1 MFKRKN
7 EMGICMKKETN
18 VKVVT
23 IAVFVATF
31 MTAIEG
37 TIVTTAMPTIV
48 GSLHGIE
55 IMNWVFSIYLL
66 TNAMF
71 TPIFGKLSDKI
82 GRRPIFILGTAIF
95 IIGSA
100 LCGLSNT
107 MLTLIIARAIQGI
120 GAGAMMPVAL
130 TILADMYSAEK
141 RAKMLGLNSTAWG
154 IASVVGP
161 LTGGVIVDT
170 IGWHWIF
177 FINVPIGLV
186 LIGLVSYY
194 LVEGKRTVAS
204 KKTDILGS
212 MLLMTMLLTLLLA
225 FQFLSETGFD
235 WKVIVMFL
243 LTVIATF
250 LFIRVEKQ
258 AEDPVISLDL
268 FQSRVFVVVNLVAA
282 FISGFLMAVEVYIPM
297 WMQGVL
303 GYKAGI
309 GGLVLAPL
317 SILWVYGSSLASRW
331 MVQHSIKR
339 TLFYTLIISLVGGVS
354 LLLLP
359 LHTPFFVFLMI
370 SGVTGIGVGA
380 TIVATTVSAQ
390 NSVSFDQLGVA
401 TSFNTLSKTIG
412 QTIMISVFGL
422 ILNQVTRQQLAQSN
436 LTSDP
441 DIMNKLVNPQT
452 AKNLPTDL
460 LQPLREILHQGLW
473 GIYLAGALLVVAAL
487 LLNQLLKADEK

>member
-1 MFKRKN
+1 MEKKR
-7 EMGICMKKETN
+7 ETN
-18 VKVVT
+18 VLIVT

-71 TPIFGKLSDKI
+71 TPICGKLADKI
-82 GRRPIFILGTAIF
+82 GRRSIFIFGTLVF

-100 LCGLSNT
+100 MCGFSNT
-107 MLTLIIARAIQGI
+107 MLTLIISRAIQGI

-194 LVEGKRTVAS
+194 LVEEKQEKDN
-204 KKTDILGS
+204 KKMDIQGS
-212 MLLMTMLLTLLLA
+212 LFLMTMLLTLLLA
-225 FQFLSETGFD
+225 FQFLSESGFD
-235 WKVIVMFL
+235 LKVIGML
-243 LTVIATF
+243 GATILSIF
-250 LFIRVEKQ
+250 LFIRAEKN
-258 AEDPVISLDL
+258 AEDPVISLEL
-268 FQSRVFVVVNLVAA
+268 FSSRIFIVVNLVAA
-282 FISGFLMAVEVYIPM
+282 LISGFLMAVEVYIPM

-303 GYKAGI
+303 GYKAGP

-317 SILWVYGSSLASRW
+317 SILWVYGSSLVGRW
-331 MVQHSIKR
+331 MVLHSMKTVLLR
-339 TLFYTLIISLVGGVS
+339 TLGIALIGGVS
-354 LLLLP
+354 LLVIP
-359 LHTPFFVFLMI
+359 MKMPFIVFLVI
-370 SGVTGIGVGA
+370 SGITGIGVGG
-380 TIVATTVSAQ
+380 TIVATTVQAQ
-390 NSVSFDQLGVA
+390 NSGGMDQVGVA

-412 QTIMISVFGL
+412 QTVMVSVFGL
-422 ILNQVTRQQLAQSN
+422 ILNTITRSELAEAA
-436 LTSDP
+436 LTDDP

-452 AKNLPTDL
+452 AKLLPENLL
-460 LQPLREILHQGLW
+460 LPLREILHQGLW
-473 GIYLAGALLVVAAL
+473 GIYVAGVALVLLAIGSVL
-487 LLNQLLKADEK
+487 LLKKETI

>member
-1 MFKRKN
+1 MEKKR
-7 EMGICMKKETN
+7 ETN
-18 VKVVT
+18 VLIVT

-71 TPIFGKLSDKI
+71 TPICGKLADKI
-82 GRRPIFILGTAIF
+82 GRRSIFIFGTLVF

-100 LCGLSNT
+100 MCGFSNT
-107 MLTLIIARAIQGI
+107 MLTLIISRAIQGI

-194 LVEGKRTVAS
+194 LVEEKQEKDN
-204 KKTDILGS
+204 KKMDIQGS
-212 MLLMTMLLTLLLA
+212 LFLMTMLLTLLLA
-225 FQFLSETGFD
+225 FQFLSESGFD
-235 WKVIVMFL
+235 LKVIGML
-243 LTVIATF
+243 GATILSIF
-250 LFIRVEKQ
+250 LFIRAEKN
-258 AEDPVISLDL
+258 AEDPVISLEL
-268 FQSRVFVVVNLVAA
+268 FSSRIFIVVNLVAA
-282 FISGFLMAVEVYIPM
+282 LISGFLMAVEVYIPM

-303 GYKAGI
+303 GYKAGL

-317 SILWVYGSSLASRW
+317 SILWVYGSSLVGRW
-331 MVQHSIKR
+331 MVQHSMKTVLLR
-339 TLFYTLIISLVGGVS
+339 TLGVALIGGVS
-354 LLLLP
+354 LLVIP
-359 LHTPFFVFLMI
+359 MKMPFIVFLVI
-370 SGVTGIGVGA
+370 SGITGIGVGG
-380 TIVATTVSAQ
+380 TIVATTVQAQ
-390 NSVSFDQLGVA
+390 NSVGMDQLGVA

-412 QTIMISVFGL
+412 QTVMVSVFGL
-422 ILNQVTRQQLAQSN
+422 ILNTITRTELAKAA
-436 LTSDP
+436 LTDDP

-452 AKNLPTDL
+452 AKLLPENLL
-460 LQPLREILHQGLW
+460 LPLREILHQGLW
-473 GIYLAGALLVVAAL
+473 GIYVAGVALVLLAIGSVL
-487 LLNQLLKADEK
+487 LLKKETI

>member
-1 MFKRKN
+1 MEKKR
-7 EMGICMKKETN
+7 ETN
-18 VKVVT
+18 VLIVT

-71 TPIFGKLSDKI
+71 TPICGKLADKI
-82 GRRPIFILGTAIF
+82 GRRSIFIFGTLVF

-100 LCGLSNT
+100 MCGFSNT
-107 MLTLIIARAIQGI
+107 MLTLIISRAIQGI

-194 LVEGKRTVAS
+194 LVEEKQEKDN
-204 KKTDILGS
+204 KKMDIQGS
-212 MLLMTMLLTLLLA
+212 LFLMTMLLTLLLA
-225 FQFLSETGFD
+225 FQFLSESGFD
-235 WKVIVMFL
+235 LKVIGML
-243 LTVIATF
+243 GATILSIF
-250 LFIRVEKQ
+250 LFIRAEKN
-258 AEDPVISLDL
+258 AEDPVISLEL
-268 FQSRVFVVVNLVAA
+268 FSSRIFIVVNLVAA
-282 FISGFLMAVEVYIPM
+282 LISGFLMAVEVYIPM

-303 GYKAGI
+303 GYKAGL

-317 SILWVYGSSLASRW
+317 SILWVYGSSLVGRW
-331 MVQHSIKR
+331 MVQHSMKTVLLR
-339 TLFYTLIISLVGGVS
+339 TLGIALIGGVS
-354 LLLLP
+354 LLVIP
-359 LHTPFFVFLMI
+359 MKMPFIVFLVI
-370 SGVTGIGVGA
+370 SGITGIGVGG
-380 TIVATTVSAQ
+380 TIVATTVQAQ
-390 NSVSFDQLGVA
+390 NSIEMDQLGVA

-412 QTIMISVFGL
+412 QTVMVSVFGL
-422 ILNQVTRQQLAQSN
+422 ILNTITRTELAKAA
-436 LTSDP
+436 LTDDP

-452 AKNLPTDL
+452 AKLLPENLL
-460 LQPLREILHQGLW
+460 LPLREILHQGLW
-473 GIYLAGALLVVAAL
+473 GIYVAGVALVLLAIGSVL
-487 LLNQLLKADEK
+487 LLKKETI

>member
-1 MFKRKN
+1 MEKKR
-7 EMGICMKKETN
+7 ETN
-18 VKVVT
+18 VLIVT
-23 IAVFVATF
+23 ISVFVATF

-71 TPIFGKLSDKI
+71 TPIYGKLADKI
-82 GRRPIFILGTAIF
+82 GRRSIFIFGTLVF

-100 LCGLSNT
+100 MCGFSNT
-107 MLTLIIARAIQGI
+107 MLTLIISRAIQGI

-194 LVEGKRTVAS
+194 LVEEKQEKDN
-204 KKTDILGS
+204 KKMDIQGS
-212 MLLMTMLLTLLLA
+212 LFLMTMLLTLLLA
-225 FQFLSETGFD
+225 FQFLSESGFD
-235 WKVIVMFL
+235 LKVIGML
-243 LTVIATF
+243 GATILSIF
-250 LFIRVEKQ
+250 LFIRAEKN
-258 AEDPVISLDL
+258 AEDPVISLEL
-268 FQSRVFVVVNLVAA
+268 FSSRIFIVVNLVAA
-282 FISGFLMAVEVYIPM
+282 LISGFLMAVEVYIPM

-303 GYKAGI
+303 GYKAGL

-317 SILWVYGSSLASRW
+317 SILWVYGSSLVGRW
-331 MVQHSIKR
+331 MVQHSMKTVLLR
-339 TLFYTLIISLVGGVS
+339 TLGIALIGGVS
-354 LLLLP
+354 LLVIP
-359 LHTPFFVFLMI
+359 MKMPFIVFLVI
-370 SGVTGIGVGA
+370 SGITGIGVGG
-380 TIVATTVSAQ
+380 TIVATTVQAQ
-390 NSVSFDQLGVA
+390 NSVGMDQLGVA

-412 QTIMISVFGL
+412 QTVMVSVFGL
-422 ILNQVTRQQLAQSN
+422 ILNTITRTELAKAA
-436 LTSDP
+436 LTDDP

-452 AKNLPTDL
+452 AKLLPENLL
-460 LQPLREILHQGLW
+460 LPLREILHQGLW
-473 GIYLAGALLVVAAL
+473 GIYVAGVALVLLAIGSVL
-487 LLNQLLKADEK
+487 LLKKETI

>member
-1 MFKRKN
+1 MEKKR
-7 EMGICMKKETN
+7 ETN
-18 VKVVT
+18 VLIVT

-71 TPIFGKLSDKI
+71 TPIYGKLADKI
-82 GRRPIFILGTAIF
+82 GRRSIFIFGTLVF

-100 LCGLSNT
+100 MCGFSNT
-107 MLTLIIARAIQGI
+107 MLTLIISRAIQGI

-194 LVEGKRTVAS
+194 LVEEKQEKDN
-204 KKTDILGS
+204 KKMDIQGS
-212 MLLMTMLLTLLLA
+212 LFLMTMLLTLLLA
-225 FQFLSETGFD
+225 FQFLSESGFD
-235 WKVIVMFL
+235 LKVIGML
-243 LTVIATF
+243 GATILSIF
-250 LFIRVEKQ
+250 LFIRAEKN
-258 AEDPVISLDL
+258 AEDPVISLEL
-268 FQSRVFVVVNLVAA
+268 FSSRIFIVVNLVAA
-282 FISGFLMAVEVYIPM
+282 LISGFLMAVEVYIPM

-303 GYKAGI
+303 GYKAGL

-317 SILWVYGSSLASRW
+317 SILWVYGSSLVGRW
-331 MVQHSIKR
+331 MVLHSMKTVLLR
-339 TLFYTLIISLVGGVS
+339 TLGIALIGGVS
-354 LLLLP
+354 LLVIP
-359 LHTPFFVFLMI
+359 MKMPFIVFLVI
-370 SGVTGIGVGA
+370 SGITGIGVGG
-380 TIVATTVSAQ
+380 TIVATTVQAQ
-390 NSVSFDQLGVA
+390 NSVEMDQLGVA

-412 QTIMISVFGL
+412 QTVMVSVFGL
-422 ILNQVTRQQLAQSN
+422 ILNTITRSELAKAA
-436 LTSDP
+436 LTDDP

-452 AKNLPTDL
+452 AKLLPENLL
-460 LQPLREILHQGLW
+460 LPLREILHQGLW
-473 GIYLAGALLVVAAL
+473 GIYVAGVALVLLAIGSVL
-487 LLNQLLKADEK
+487 LLKKETI

>member
-1 MFKRKN
+1 MEKKR
-7 EMGICMKKETN
+7 ETN
-18 VKVVT
+18 VLIVT

-71 TPIFGKLSDKI
+71 TPIYGKLADKI
-82 GRRPIFILGTAIF
+82 GRRSIFIFGTLVF

-100 LCGLSNT
+100 MCGFSNT
-107 MLTLIIARAIQGI
+107 MLTLIISRAIQGI

-194 LVEGKRTVAS
+194 LVEEKQEKDN
-204 KKTDILGS
+204 KKMDIQGS
-212 MLLMTMLLTLLLA
+212 LFLMTMLLTLLLA
-225 FQFLSETGFD
+225 FQFLSESGFD
-235 WKVIVMFL
+235 LKVIGML
-243 LTVIATF
+243 GAMILSIF
-250 LFIRVEKQ
+250 LFIRAEKN
-258 AEDPVISLDL
+258 AEDPVISLEL
-268 FQSRVFVVVNLVAA
+268 FSSRIFIVVNLVAA
-282 FISGFLMAVEVYIPM
+282 LISGFLMAVEVYIPM

-303 GYKAGI
+303 GYKAGL

-317 SILWVYGSSLASRW
+317 SILWVYGSSLVGRW
-331 MVQHSIKR
+331 MVQHSMKTVLLR
-339 TLFYTLIISLVGGVS
+339 TLGIALIGGVS
-354 LLLLP
+354 LLVIP
-359 LHTPFFVFLMI
+359 MKMPFIVFLVI
-370 SGVTGIGVGA
+370 SGITGIGVGG
-380 TIVATTVSAQ
+380 TIVATTVQAQ
-390 NSVSFDQLGVA
+390 NSVGMDQLGVA

-412 QTIMISVFGL
+412 QTVMVSVFGL
-422 ILNQVTRQQLAQSN
+422 ILNTITRTELAKAA
-436 LTSDP
+436 LTDDP

-452 AKNLPTDL
+452 AKLLPENLL
-460 LQPLREILHQGLW
+460 LPLREILHQGLW
-473 GIYLAGALLVVAAL
+473 GIYVAGVALVLLAIGSVL
-487 LLNQLLKADEK
+487 LLKKETI

>member
-1 MFKRKN
+1 MEKKR
-7 EMGICMKKETN
+7 ETN
-18 VKVVT
+18 VLIVT

-71 TPIFGKLSDKI
+71 TPIYGKLADKI
-82 GRRPIFILGTAIF
+82 GRRSIFIFGTLVF

-100 LCGLSNT
+100 MCGFSNT
-107 MLTLIIARAIQGI
+107 MLTLIISRAIQGI

-161 LTGGVIVDT
+161 LMGGVIVDT

-186 LIGLVSYY
+186 LIGLASYY
-194 LVEGKRTVAS
+194 LVEEKQEKDN
-204 KKTDILGS
+204 KKMDIQGS
-212 MLLMTMLLTLLLA
+212 LFLMTMLLTLLLA
-225 FQFLSETGFD
+225 FQFLSESGFD
-235 WKVIVMFL
+235 LKVIGML
-243 LTVIATF
+243 GATILSIF
-250 LFIRVEKQ
+250 LFIRAEKN
-258 AEDPVISLDL
+258 AEDPVISLEL
-268 FQSRVFVVVNLVAA
+268 FSSRIFIVVNLVAA
-282 FISGFLMAVEVYIPM
+282 LISGFLMAVEVYIPM

-303 GYKAGI
+303 GYKAGL

-317 SILWVYGSSLASRW
+317 SILWVYGSSLVGRW
-331 MVQHSIKR
+331 MVQHSMKTVLLR
-339 TLFYTLIISLVGGVS
+339 TLGIALIGGVS
-354 LLLLP
+354 LLVIP
-359 LHTPFFVFLMI
+359 MKMPFIVFLVI
-370 SGVTGIGVGA
+370 SGITGIGVGG
-380 TIVATTVSAQ
+380 TIVATTVQAQ
-390 NSVSFDQLGVA
+390 NSVEMDQLGVA

-412 QTIMISVFGL
+412 QTVMVSVFGL
-422 ILNQVTRQQLAQSN
+422 ILNTITRSELAEAA
-436 LTSDP
+436 LTDDP

-452 AKNLPTDL
+452 AKLLPENLL
-460 LQPLREILHQGLW
+460 LPLREILHQGLW
-473 GIYLAGALLVVAAL
+473 GIYVAGVALVLLAIGSVL
-487 LLNQLLKADEK
+487 LLKKETI

>member
-1 MFKRKN
+1 MEKKR
-7 EMGICMKKETN
+7 ETN
-18 VKVVT
+18 VLIVT

-71 TPIFGKLSDKI
+71 TPIYGKLADKI
-82 GRRPIFILGTAIF
+82 GRRSIFIFGTLVF

-100 LCGLSNT
+100 MCGFSNT
-107 MLTLIIARAIQGI
+107 MLTLIISRAIQGI

-194 LVEGKRTVAS
+194 LVEEKQEKNN
-204 KKTDILGS
+204 KKMDIQGS
-212 MLLMTMLLTLLLA
+212 LFLMTMLLTLLLA
-225 FQFLSETGFD
+225 FQFLSESGFD
-235 WKVIVMFL
+235 LKVIGML
-243 LTVIATF
+243 GATILSIF
-250 LFIRVEKQ
+250 LFIRAEKN
-258 AEDPVISLDL
+258 AEDPVISLEL
-268 FQSRVFVVVNLVAA
+268 FSSRIFIVVNLVAA
-282 FISGFLMAVEVYIPM
+282 LISGFLMAVEVYIPM

-303 GYKAGI
+303 GYKAGL

-317 SILWVYGSSLASRW
+317 SILWVYGSSLVGRW
-331 MVQHSIKR
+331 MVQHSMKTVLLR
-339 TLFYTLIISLVGGVS
+339 TLGVALIGGVS
-354 LLLLP
+354 LLVIP
-359 LHTPFFVFLMI
+359 MKMPFIVFLVI
-370 SGVTGIGVGA
+370 SGITGIGVGG
-380 TIVATTVSAQ
+380 TIVATTVQAQ
-390 NSVSFDQLGVA
+390 NSVGMDQLGVA

-412 QTIMISVFGL
+412 QTVMVSVFGL
-422 ILNQVTRQQLAQSN
+422 ILNTITRTELAKAA
-436 LTSDP
+436 LTDDP

-452 AKNLPTDL
+452 AKLLPENLL
-460 LQPLREILHQGLW
+460 LPLREILHQGLW
-473 GIYLAGALLVVAAL
+473 GIYVAGVALVLLAIGSVL
-487 LLNQLLKADEK
+487 LLKKETI

>member
-1 MFKRKN
+1 MEKKR
-7 EMGICMKKETN
+7 ETN
-18 VKVVT
+18 VLIVT

-71 TPIFGKLSDKI
+71 TPIYGKLADKV
-82 GRRPIFILGTAIF
+82 GRRPIFIFGTFIF
-95 IIGSA
+95 IVGSA
-100 LCGLSNT
+100 LCGFSNT
-107 MLTLIIARAIQGI
+107 MMTLIVARAIQGI

-130 TILADMYSAEK
+130 TILADMYTAEK

-177 FINVPIGLV
+177 FINVPIGIV
-186 LIGLVSYY
+186 LIALVAYY
-194 LVEGKRTVAS
+194 LVEEKREKDN
-204 KKTDILGS
+204 KKMDIRGS
-212 MLLMTMLLTLLLA
+212 LLLMSMLLTLLLA
-225 FQFLSETGFD
+225 FQFLGETGFD
-235 WKVIVMFL
+235 FKVIAL
-243 LTVIATF
+243 LLAMVLSVIF
-250 LFIRVEKQ
+250 FIHAEKR
-258 AEDPVISLDL
+258 AEDPVISLEL
-268 FQSRVFVVVNLVAA
+268 FKSPIFVVVNIVAA
-282 FISGFLMAVEVYIPM
+282 LVSGFLMGVEVYIPM

-317 SILWVYGSSLASRW
+317 SILWVYGSTLAGRW
-331 MVQHSIKR
+331 MAQTSMKTTLLR
-339 TLFYTLIISLVGGVS
+339 TLGITLVGGVS
-354 LLLLP
+354 LLIIPMRVPFYLFLL
-359 LHTPFFVFLMI
+359 I
-370 SGVTGIGVGA
+370 SAVIGIGMGG
-380 TIVATTVSAQ
+380 TIVATTVQAQ
-390 NSVSFDQLGVA
+390 NSVSINQLGVA

-412 QTIMISVFGL
+412 QTVMVSVFGL
-422 ILNQVTRQQLAQSN
+422 VLNTITRSELAKAA
-436 LTSDP
+436 LTDDP

-452 AKNLPTDL
+452 AKLLPDQL
-460 LQPLREILHQGLW
+460 LQPLRAILHQGIW
-473 GIYLAGALLVVAAL
+473 GIYAFGAGLIILAIGCVW
-487 LLNQLLKADEK
+487 LLKKEPVKA

>member
-1 MFKRKN
+1 MEKKR
-7 EMGICMKKETN
+7 ETN
-18 VKVVT
+18 VLIVT

-71 TPIFGKLSDKI
+71 TPICGKLADKI
-82 GRRPIFILGTAIF
+82 GRRSIFIFGTLVF

-100 LCGLSNT
+100 MCGFSNT
-107 MLTLIIARAIQGI
+107 MLTLIISRAIQGI

-194 LVEGKRTVAS
+194 LVEEKQEKDN
-204 KKTDILGS
+204 KKMDIQGS
-212 MLLMTMLLTLLLA
+212 LFLMTMLLTLLLA
-225 FQFLSETGFD
+225 FQFLSESGFD
-235 WKVIVMFL
+235 LKVIGML
-243 LTVIATF
+243 GATILSIF
-250 LFIRVEKQ
+250 LFIRAEKN
-258 AEDPVISLDL
+258 AEDPVISLEL
-268 FQSRVFVVVNLVAA
+268 FSSRIFIVVNLVAA
-282 FISGFLMAVEVYIPM
+282 LISGFLMAVEVYIPM

-303 GYKAGI
+303 GYKAGL

-317 SILWVYGSSLASRW
+317 SILWVYGSSLVGRW
-331 MVQHSIKR
+331 MVQHSMKNVLLR
-339 TLFYTLIISLVGGVS
+339 TLGIALIGGVS
-354 LLLLP
+354 LLVIP
-359 LHTPFFVFLMI
+359 MKMPFIVFLVI
-370 SGVTGIGVGA
+370 SGITGIGVGG
-380 TIVATTVSAQ
+380 TIVATTVQAQ
-390 NSVSFDQLGVA
+390 NSVGMDQLGVA

-412 QTIMISVFGL
+412 QTVMVSVFGL
-422 ILNQVTRQQLAQSN
+422 ILNTITRTELAKAA
-436 LTSDP
+436 LTDDP

-452 AKNLPTDL
+452 AKLLPENLL
-460 LQPLREILHQGLW
+460 LPLREILHQGLW
-473 GIYLAGALLVVAAL
+473 GIYVAGVALVLLAIGSVL
-487 LLNQLLKADEK
+487 LLKKETI

>member
-1 MFKRKN
+1 MEKKR
-7 EMGICMKKETN
+7 ETN
-18 VKVVT
+18 VLIVT

-71 TPIFGKLSDKI
+71 TPIYGKLADKI
-82 GRRPIFILGTAIF
+82 GRRSIFIFGTLVF

-100 LCGLSNT
+100 MCGFSNT
-107 MLTLIIARAIQGI
+107 MLTLIISRAIQGI

-194 LVEGKRTVAS
+194 LVEEKQEKDN
-204 KKTDILGS
+204 KKMDIQGS
-212 MLLMTMLLTLLLA
+212 LFLMTMLLTLLLA
-225 FQFLSETGFD
+225 FQFLSESGFD
-235 WKVIVMFL
+235 LKVIGML
-243 LTVIATF
+243 GATILSIF
-250 LFIRVEKQ
+250 LFIRAEKN
-258 AEDPVISLDL
+258 AEDPVISLEL
-268 FQSRVFVVVNLVAA
+268 FSSRIFIVVNLVAA
-282 FISGFLMAVEVYIPM
+282 LISGFLMAVEVYIPM

-303 GYKAGI
+303 GYKAGL

-317 SILWVYGSSLASRW
+317 SILWVYGSSLVGRW
-331 MVQHSIKR
+331 MVQHSMKTVLLR
-339 TLFYTLIISLVGGVS
+339 TLGIALIGGVS
-354 LLLLP
+354 LLVIP
-359 LHTPFFVFLMI
+359 MKMPFIVFLVI
-370 SGVTGIGVGA
+370 SGITGIGVGG
-380 TIVATTVSAQ
+380 TIVATTVQAQ
-390 NSVSFDQLGVA
+390 NSVGMDQLGVA

-412 QTIMISVFGL
+412 QTVMVSVFGL
-422 ILNQVTRQQLAQSN
+422 ILNTITRTELAKAA
-436 LTSDP
+436 LTDDP

-452 AKNLPTDL
+452 AKLLPENLL
-460 LQPLREILHQGLW
+460 LPLREILHQGLW
-473 GIYLAGALLVVAAL
+473 GIYVAGVALVLLAIGSVL
-487 LLNQLLKADEK
+487 LLKKETI

>member
-1 MFKRKN
+1 MEKKR
-7 EMGICMKKETN
+7 ETN
-18 VKVVT
+18 VLIVT

-71 TPIFGKLSDKI
+71 TPIYGKLADKI
-82 GRRPIFILGTAIF
+82 GRRSIFIFGTLVF

-100 LCGLSNT
+100 MCGFSNT
-107 MLTLIIARAIQGI
+107 MLTLIISRAIQGI

-194 LVEGKRTVAS
+194 LVEEKQEKDN
-204 KKTDILGS
+204 KKMDIQGS
-212 MLLMTMLLTLLLA
+212 LFLMTMLLTLLLA
-225 FQFLSETGFD
+225 FQFLSESGFD
-235 WKVIVMFL
+235 LKAVGMFG
-243 LTVIATF
+243 ATILSIF
-250 LFIRVEKQ
+250 LFIRAEKR
-258 AEDPVISLDL
+258 AEDPVISLEL
-268 FQSRVFVVVNLVAA
+268 FSSRIFIVVNLVAA
-282 FISGFLMAVEVYIPM
+282 LISGFLMAVEVYIPM

-303 GYKAGI
+303 GYKAGL

-317 SILWVYGSSLASRW
+317 SILWVYGSSLVGRW
-331 MVQHSIKR
+331 MVLHSMKTVLLR
-339 TLFYTLIISLVGGVS
+339 TLGIALIGGVS
-354 LLLLP
+354 LLVIP
-359 LHTPFFVFLMI
+359 MKMPFIVFLVI
-370 SGVTGIGVGA
+370 SGITGIGVGG
-380 TIVATTVSAQ
+380 TIVATTVQAQ
-390 NSVSFDQLGVA
+390 NSVGMDQLGVA

-412 QTIMISVFGL
+412 QTVMVSVFGL
-422 ILNQVTRQQLAQSN
+422 ILNTITRTELAKAA
-436 LTSDP
+436 LTDDP

-452 AKNLPTDL
+452 AKLLPENLL
-460 LQPLREILHQGLW
+460 LPLREILHQGLW
-473 GIYLAGALLVVAAL
+473 GIYVAGVALVLLAIGSVL
-487 LLNQLLKADEK
+487 LLKKETI

>member
-1 MFKRKN
+1 MEKKR
-7 EMGICMKKETN
+7 ETN
-18 VKVVT
+18 VLIVT

-71 TPIFGKLSDKI
+71 TPICGKLADKI
-82 GRRPIFILGTAIF
+82 GRRSIFIFGTLVF

-100 LCGLSNT
+100 MCGFSNT
-107 MLTLIIARAIQGI
+107 MLTLIISRAIQGI

-194 LVEGKRTVAS
+194 LVEEKQEKDN
-204 KKTDILGS
+204 KKMDIQGS
-212 MLLMTMLLTLLLA
+212 LFLMTMLLTLLLA
-225 FQFLSETGFD
+225 FQFLSESGFD
-235 WKVIVMFL
+235 LKVIGML
-243 LTVIATF
+243 GATILSIF
-250 LFIRVEKQ
+250 LFIRAEKR
-258 AEDPVISLDL
+258 AEDPVISLEL
-268 FQSRVFVVVNLVAA
+268 FSSRIFIVVNLVAA
-282 FISGFLMAVEVYIPM
+282 LISGFLMAVEVYIPM

-303 GYKAGI
+303 GYKAGL

-317 SILWVYGSSLASRW
+317 SILWVYGSSLVGRW
-331 MVQHSIKR
+331 MVQHSMKTVLLR
-339 TLFYTLIISLVGGVS
+339 TLGIALIGGVS
-354 LLLLP
+354 LLVIP
-359 LHTPFFVFLMI
+359 MKMPFIVFLVI
-370 SGVTGIGVGA
+370 SGITGIGVGG
-380 TIVATTVSAQ
+380 TIVATTVQAQ
-390 NSVSFDQLGVA
+390 NSVGMDQLGVA

-412 QTIMISVFGL
+412 QTVMVSVFGL
-422 ILNQVTRQQLAQSN
+422 ILNTITRTELAKAA
-436 LTSDP
+436 LTDDP

-452 AKNLPTDL
+452 AKLLPENLL
-460 LQPLREILHQGLW
+460 LPLREILHQGLW
-473 GIYLAGALLVVAAL
+473 GIYVAGVALVLLAIGSVL
-487 LLNQLLKADEK
+487 LLKKETI

>member
-1 MFKRKN
+1 MEKKR
-7 EMGICMKKETN
+7 ETN
-18 VKVVT
+18 VLIVT

-71 TPIFGKLSDKI
+71 TPIYGKLADKI
-82 GRRPIFILGTAIF
+82 GRRSIFIFGTLVF

-100 LCGLSNT
+100 MCGFSNT
-107 MLTLIIARAIQGI
+107 MLTLIISRAIQGI

-194 LVEGKRTVAS
+194 LVEEKQEKDN
-204 KKTDILGS
+204 KKMDIQGS
-212 MLLMTMLLTLLLA
+212 LFLMTMLLTLLLA
-225 FQFLSETGFD
+225 FQFLSESGFD
-235 WKVIVMFL
+235 LKVIGML
-243 LTVIATF
+243 GATILSIF
-250 LFIRVEKQ
+250 LFIRAEKN
-258 AEDPVISLDL
+258 AEDPVISLEL
-268 FQSRVFVVVNLVAA
+268 FSSRIFIVVNLVAA
-282 FISGFLMAVEVYIPM
+282 LISGFLMAVEVYIPM

-303 GYKAGI
+303 GYKAGL

-317 SILWVYGSSLASRW
+317 SILWVYGSSLVGRW
-331 MVQHSIKR
+331 MVQHSMKTVLLR
-339 TLFYTLIISLVGGVS
+339 TLGIALIGGVS
-354 LLLLP
+354 LLVIP
-359 LHTPFFVFLMI
+359 MKMPFIVFLVI
-370 SGVTGIGVGA
+370 SGITGIGVGG
-380 TIVATTVSAQ
+380 TIVATTVQAQ
-390 NSVSFDQLGVA
+390 NSVGMDQLGVA

-412 QTIMISVFGL
+412 QTVMVSVFGL
-422 ILNQVTRQQLAQSN
+422 ILNTITRTELAKAA
-436 LTSDP
+436 LTDDP

-452 AKNLPTDL
+452 AKLLPENLL
-460 LQPLREILHQGLW
+460 LPLREILHQGLW
-473 GIYLAGALLVVAAL
+473 GIYIAGVALVLLAIGSVL
-487 LLNQLLKADEK
+487 LLKKETI

>member
-1 MFKRKN
+1 MEKKR
-7 EMGICMKKETN
+7 ETN
-18 VKVVT
+18 VLIVT

-71 TPIFGKLSDKI
+71 TPIYGKLADKI
-82 GRRPIFILGTAIF
+82 GRRSIFIFGTLVF

-100 LCGLSNT
+100 MCGFSNT
-107 MLTLIIARAIQGI
+107 MLTLIISRAIQGI

-186 LIGLVSYY
+186 LIGLASYY
-194 LVEGKRTVAS
+194 LVEEKQEKDN
-204 KKTDILGS
+204 KKMDIQGS
-212 MLLMTMLLTLLLA
+212 LFLMTMLLTLLLA
-225 FQFLSETGFD
+225 FQFLSESGFD
-235 WKVIVMFL
+235 LKVIGML
-243 LTVIATF
+243 GATILSIF
-250 LFIRVEKQ
+250 LFIRAEKN
-258 AEDPVISLDL
+258 AEDPVISLEL
-268 FQSRVFVVVNLVAA
+268 FSSRIFIVVNLVAA
-282 FISGFLMAVEVYIPM
+282 LISGFLMAVEVYIPM

-303 GYKAGI
+303 GYKAGL

-317 SILWVYGSSLASRW
+317 SILWVYGSSLVGRW
-331 MVQHSIKR
+331 MVQHSMKTVLLR
-339 TLFYTLIISLVGGVS
+339 TLGIALIGGVS
-354 LLLLP
+354 LLVIP
-359 LHTPFFVFLMI
+359 MKMPFIVFLVI
-370 SGVTGIGVGA
+370 SGITGIGVGG
-380 TIVATTVSAQ
+380 TIVATTVQAQ
-390 NSVSFDQLGVA
+390 NSVEMDQLGVA

-412 QTIMISVFGL
+412 QTVMVSVFGL
-422 ILNQVTRQQLAQSN
+422 ILNTITRTELAKAA
-436 LTSDP
+436 LTDDP

-452 AKNLPTDL
+452 AKLLPENLL
-460 LQPLREILHQGLW
+460 LPLREILHQGLW
-473 GIYLAGALLVVAAL
+473 GIYVAGVALVLLAIGSVL
-487 LLNQLLKADEK
+487 LLKKETI

>member
-1 MFKRKN
+1 MEKKR
-7 EMGICMKKETN
+7 ETN
-18 VKVVT
+18 VLIVT

-71 TPIFGKLSDKI
+71 TPIYGKLADKI
-82 GRRPIFILGTAIF
+82 GRRSIFIFGTLVF

-100 LCGLSNT
+100 MCGLSNT
-107 MLTLIIARAIQGI
+107 MLTLIISRAIQGI

-194 LVEGKRTVAS
+194 LVEEKQEKDN
-204 KKTDILGS
+204 KKMDIQGS
-212 MLLMTMLLTLLLA
+212 LFLMTMLLTLLLA
-225 FQFLSETGFD
+225 FQFLSESGFD
-235 WKVIVMFL
+235 LKVIGML
-243 LTVIATF
+243 GATILSIF
-250 LFIRVEKQ
+250 LFIRAEKN
-258 AEDPVISLDL
+258 AEDPVISLEL
-268 FQSRVFVVVNLVAA
+268 FSSRIFIVVNLVAA
-282 FISGFLMAVEVYIPM
+282 LISGFLMAVEVYIPM

-303 GYKAGI
+303 GYKAGL

-317 SILWVYGSSLASRW
+317 SILWVYGSSLVGRW
-331 MVQHSIKR
+331 MVQHSMKTVLLR
-339 TLFYTLIISLVGGVS
+339 TLGIALIGGVS
-354 LLLLP
+354 LLVIP
-359 LHTPFFVFLMI
+359 MKMPFIVFLVI
-370 SGVTGIGVGA
+370 SGITGIGVGG
-380 TIVATTVSAQ
+380 TIVATTVQAQ
-390 NSVSFDQLGVA
+390 NSVEMDQLGVA

-412 QTIMISVFGL
+412 QTVMVSVFGL
-422 ILNQVTRQQLAQSN
+422 ILNTITRTELAKAA
-436 LTSDP
+436 LTDDP

-452 AKNLPTDL
+452 AKLLPENLL
-460 LQPLREILHQGLW
+460 LPLREILHQGLW
-473 GIYLAGALLVVAAL
+473 GIYVAGVALVLLAIGSVL
-487 LLNQLLKADEK
+487 LLKKETI

>member
-1 MFKRKN
+1 MEKKR
-7 EMGICMKKETN
+7 ETN
-18 VKVVT
+18 VLIVT

-71 TPIFGKLSDKI
+71 TPIYGKLADKI
-82 GRRPIFILGTAIF
+82 GRRSIFIFGTLVF

-100 LCGLSNT
+100 MCGFSNT
-107 MLTLIIARAIQGI
+107 MLTLIISRAIQGI

-194 LVEGKRTVAS
+194 LVEEKQEKNN
-204 KKTDILGS
+204 KKMDIQGS
-212 MLLMTMLLTLLLA
+212 LFLMTMLLTLLLA
-225 FQFLSETGFD
+225 FQFLSESGFD
-235 WKVIVMFL
+235 LKVIGML
-243 LTVIATF
+243 GATILSIF
-250 LFIRVEKQ
+250 LFIRAEKN
-258 AEDPVISLDL
+258 AEDPVISLEL
-268 FQSRVFVVVNLVAA
+268 FSSRIFIVVNLVAA
-282 FISGFLMAVEVYIPM
+282 LISGFLMAVEVYIPM

-303 GYKAGI
+303 GYKAGL

-317 SILWVYGSSLASRW
+317 SILWVYGSSLVGRW
-331 MVQHSIKR
+331 MVQHSMKNVLLR
-339 TLFYTLIISLVGGVS
+339 TLGIALIGGVS
-354 LLLLP
+354 LLVIP
-359 LHTPFFVFLMI
+359 MKMPFIVFLVI
-370 SGVTGIGVGA
+370 SGITGIGVGG
-380 TIVATTVSAQ
+380 TIVATTVQAQ
-390 NSVSFDQLGVA
+390 NSVEMDQLGVA

-412 QTIMISVFGL
+412 QTVMVSVFGL
-422 ILNQVTRQQLAQSN
+422 ILNTITRTELAKAA
-436 LTSDP
+436 LTDDP

-452 AKNLPTDL
+452 AKLLPENLL
-460 LQPLREILHQGLW
+460 LPLREILHQGLW
-473 GIYLAGALLVVAAL
+473 GIYVAGVALVLLAIGSVL
-487 LLNQLLKADEK
+487 LLKKETI

>member
-1 MFKRKN
+1 MEKKR
-7 EMGICMKKETN
+7 ETN
-18 VKVVT
+18 VLIVT

-71 TPIFGKLSDKI
+71 TPIYGKLADKI
-82 GRRPIFILGTAIF
+82 GRRSIFIFGTLVF

-100 LCGLSNT
+100 MCGFSNT
-107 MLTLIIARAIQGI
+107 MLTLIISRAIQGI

-194 LVEGKRTVAS
+194 LVEEKQEKDN
-204 KKTDILGS
+204 KKMDIQGS
-212 MLLMTMLLTLLLA
+212 LFLMTMLLTLLLA
-225 FQFLSETGFD
+225 FQFLSESGFD
-235 WKVIVMFL
+235 LKVIGML
-243 LTVIATF
+243 GATILSIF
-250 LFIRVEKQ
+250 LFIRAEKN
-258 AEDPVISLDL
+258 AEDPVISLEL
-268 FQSRVFVVVNLVAA
+268 FSSRIFIVVNLVAA
-282 FISGFLMAVEVYIPM
+282 LISGFLMAVEVYIPM

-303 GYKAGI
+303 GYKAGL

-317 SILWVYGSSLASRW
+317 SILWVYGSSLVGRW
-331 MVQHSIKR
+331 MVQHSMKTVLLR
-339 TLFYTLIISLVGGVS
+339 TLGIALIGGVS
-354 LLLLP
+354 LLVIP
-359 LHTPFFVFLMI
+359 MKMPFIVFLVI
-370 SGVTGIGVGA
+370 SGITGIGVGG
-380 TIVATTVSAQ
+380 TIVATTVQAQ
-390 NSVSFDQLGVA
+390 NSVGMDQLGVA

-412 QTIMISVFGL
+412 QTVMVSVFGL
-422 ILNQVTRQQLAQSN
+422 ILNTITRTELAKAA
-436 LTSDP
+436 LTDDP

-452 AKNLPTDL
+452 AKLLPENLL
-460 LQPLREILHQGLW
+460 LPLREILHQGLW
-473 GIYLAGALLVVAAL
+473 GIYVAGVALVLLAIGSVL
-487 LLNQLLKADEK
+487 LLKKEKV

>member
-1 MFKRKN
+1 MEKKR
-7 EMGICMKKETN
+7 ETN
-18 VKVVT
+18 VLIVT

-71 TPIFGKLSDKI
+71 TPIYGKLADKI
-82 GRRPIFILGTAIF
+82 GRRSIFIFGTLVF

-100 LCGLSNT
+100 MCGFSNT
-107 MLTLIIARAIQGI
+107 MLTLIISRAIQGI

-194 LVEGKRTVAS
+194 LVEEKQEKDN
-204 KKTDILGS
+204 KKMDIQGS
-212 MLLMTMLLTLLLA
+212 LFLMTMLLTLLLA
-225 FQFLSETGFD
+225 FQFLSESGFD
-235 WKVIVMFL
+235 LKAVGMFG
-243 LTVIATF
+243 ATILSIF
-250 LFIRVEKQ
+250 LFIRAEKR
-258 AEDPVISLDL
+258 AEDPVISLEL
-268 FQSRVFVVVNLVAA
+268 FSSRIFSVVNLVAA
-282 FISGFLMAVEVYIPM
+282 LISGFLMAVEVYIPM

-303 GYKAGI
+303 GYKAGL

-317 SILWVYGSSLASRW
+317 SILWVYGSSLVGRW
-331 MVQHSIKR
+331 MVLHSMKTVLLR
-339 TLFYTLIISLVGGVS
+339 TLGIALIGGVS
-354 LLLLP
+354 LLVIP
-359 LHTPFFVFLMI
+359 MKMPFIVFLVI
-370 SGVTGIGVGA
+370 SGITGIGVGG
-380 TIVATTVSAQ
+380 TIVATTVQAQ
-390 NSVSFDQLGVA
+390 NSVGMDQLGVA

-412 QTIMISVFGL
+412 QTVMVSVFGL
-422 ILNQVTRQQLAQSN
+422 ILNTITRSELAKAA
-436 LTSDP
+436 LTDDP

-452 AKNLPTDL
+452 AKLLPENLL
-460 LQPLREILHQGLW
+460 LPLREILHQGLW
-473 GIYLAGALLVVAAL
+473 GIYVAGVALVLLAIGSVL
-487 LLNQLLKADEK
+487 LLKKETI

>member
-1 MFKRKN
+1 MEKKR
-7 EMGICMKKETN
+7 ETN
-18 VKVVT
+18 VLIVT

-71 TPIFGKLSDKI
+71 TPIYGKLADKI
-82 GRRPIFILGTAIF
+82 GRRSIFIFGTLVF

-100 LCGLSNT
+100 MCGFSNT
-107 MLTLIIARAIQGI
+107 MLTLIISRAIQGI

-194 LVEGKRTVAS
+194 LVEEKQEKDN
-204 KKTDILGS
+204 KKMDIQGS
-212 MLLMTMLLTLLLA
+212 LFLMTMLLTLLLA
-225 FQFLSETGFD
+225 FQFLSESGFD
-235 WKVIVMFL
+235 LKVIGML
-243 LTVIATF
+243 GATILSIF
-250 LFIRVEKQ
+250 LFIRAEKN
-258 AEDPVISLDL
+258 AEDPVISLEL
-268 FQSRVFVVVNLVAA
+268 FSSRIFIVVNLVAA
-282 FISGFLMAVEVYIPM
+282 LISGFLMAVEVYIPM

-303 GYKAGI
+303 GYKAGL

-317 SILWVYGSSLASRW
+317 SILWVYGSSLVGRW
-331 MVQHSIKR
+331 MVQHSMKTVLLR
-339 TLFYTLIISLVGGVS
+339 TLGIALIGGVS
-354 LLLLP
+354 LLVIP
-359 LHTPFFVFLMI
+359 MKMPFIVFLVI
-370 SGVTGIGVGA
+370 SGITGIGVGG
-380 TIVATTVSAQ
+380 TIVATTVQAQ
-390 NSVSFDQLGVA
+390 NSVEMDQLGVA

-412 QTIMISVFGL
+412 QTVMVSVFGL
-422 ILNQVTRQQLAQSN
+422 ILNTITRTELAKAS
-436 LTSDP
+436 LTDDP
-441 DIMNKLVNPQT
+441 DIMNKVVNPQT
-452 AKNLPTDL
+452 AKLLPENLL
-460 LQPLREILHQGLW
+460 LPLREILHQGLW
-473 GIYLAGALLVVAAL
+473 GIYVAGVALVLLALGSVL
-487 LLNQLLKADEK
+487 LLKKETI

>member
-1 MFKRKN
+1 MEKKR
-7 EMGICMKKETN
+7 ETN
-18 VKVVT
+18 VLIVT

-71 TPIFGKLSDKI
+71 TPIYGKLADKI
-82 GRRPIFILGTAIF
+82 GRRSIFIFGTLVF

-100 LCGLSNT
+100 MCGFSNT
-107 MLTLIIARAIQGI
+107 MLTLIISRAIQGI

-194 LVEGKRTVAS
+194 LVEEKQEKDN
-204 KKTDILGS
+204 KKMDIQGS
-212 MLLMTMLLTLLLA
+212 LFLMTMLLTLLLA
-225 FQFLSETGFD
+225 FQFLSESGFD
-235 WKVIVMFL
+235 LKVIGML
-243 LTVIATF
+243 GATILSIF
-250 LFIRVEKQ
+250 LFIRAEKN
-258 AEDPVISLDL
+258 AEDPVISLEL
-268 FQSRVFVVVNLVAA
+268 FSSRIFIVVNLVAA
-282 FISGFLMAVEVYIPM
+282 LISGFLMAVEVYIPM

-303 GYKAGI
+303 GYKAGL

-317 SILWVYGSSLASRW
+317 SILWVYGSSLVGRW
-331 MVQHSIKR
+331 MVQHSMKTVLLR
-339 TLFYTLIISLVGGVS
+339 TLGIALIGGVS
-354 LLLLP
+354 LLVIP
-359 LHTPFFVFLMI
+359 MKMPFIVFLVI
-370 SGVTGIGVGA
+370 SGITGIGVGG
-380 TIVATTVSAQ
+380 TIVATTVQAQ
-390 NSVSFDQLGVA
+390 NSVGMDQLGVA

-412 QTIMISVFGL
+412 QTVMVSVFGL
-422 ILNQVTRQQLAQSN
+422 ILNTITRTELAKAA
-436 LTSDP
+436 LTDDP

-452 AKNLPTDL
+452 AKLLPENLL
-460 LQPLREILHQGLW
+460 LPLREILHQGLW
-473 GIYLAGALLVVAAL
+473 GIYVAGVAPVLLALGSVL
-487 LLNQLLKADEK
+487 LLKKETI

>member
-1 MFKRKN
+1 MEKKR
-7 EMGICMKKETN
+7 ETN
-18 VKVVT
+18 VLIVT

-71 TPIFGKLSDKI
+71 TPIYGKLADKI
-82 GRRPIFILGTAIF
+82 GRRSIFIFGTLVF

-100 LCGLSNT
+100 MCGFSNT
-107 MLTLIIARAIQGI
+107 MLTLIISRAIQGI

-194 LVEGKRTVAS
+194 LVEEKQEKDN
-204 KKTDILGS
+204 KKMDIQGS
-212 MLLMTMLLTLLLA
+212 LFLMTMLLTLLLA
-225 FQFLSETGFD
+225 FQFLSESGFD
-235 WKVIVMFL
+235 LKVIGMFG
-243 LTVIATF
+243 ATILSIF
-250 LFIRVEKQ
+250 LFIRAEKN
-258 AEDPVISLDL
+258 AEDPVISLEL
-268 FQSRVFVVVNLVAA
+268 FSSRIFIVVNLVAA
-282 FISGFLMAVEVYIPM
+282 LISGFLMAVEVYIPM

-303 GYKAGI
+303 GYKAGL

-317 SILWVYGSSLASRW
+317 SILWVYGSSLVGRW
-331 MVQHSIKR
+331 MVQHSMKTVLLR
-339 TLFYTLIISLVGGVS
+339 TLGIALIGGVS
-354 LLLLP
+354 LLVIP
-359 LHTPFFVFLMI
+359 MKMPFIVFLVI
-370 SGVTGIGVGA
+370 SGITGIGVGG
-380 TIVATTVSAQ
+380 TIVATTVQAQ
-390 NSVSFDQLGVA
+390 NSVGMDQLGVA

-412 QTIMISVFGL
+412 QTVMVSVFGL
-422 ILNQVTRQQLAQSN
+422 ILNTITRTELAKAA
-436 LTSDP
+436 LTDDP

-452 AKNLPTDL
+452 AKLLPENLL
-460 LQPLREILHQGLW
+460 LPLREILHQGLW
-473 GIYLAGALLVVAAL
+473 GIYVAGVALVLLAIGSVL
-487 LLNQLLKADEK
+487 LLKKETI

>member
-1 MFKRKN
+1 MEKKR
-7 EMGICMKKETN
+7 ETN
-18 VKVVT
+18 VLIVT

-71 TPIFGKLSDKI
+71 TPICGKLADKI
-82 GRRPIFILGTAIF
+82 GRRSIFIFGTLVF

-100 LCGLSNT
+100 MCGFSNT
-107 MLTLIIARAIQGI
+107 MLTLIISRAIQGI

-194 LVEGKRTVAS
+194 LVEEKQEKDN
-204 KKTDILGS
+204 KKMDIQGS
-212 MLLMTMLLTLLLA
+212 LFLMTMLLTLLLA
-225 FQFLSETGFD
+225 FQFLSESGFD
-235 WKVIVMFL
+235 LKVIGML
-243 LTVIATF
+243 GATILSIF
-250 LFIRVEKQ
+250 LFIRAEKN
-258 AEDPVISLDL
+258 AEDPVISLEL
-268 FQSRVFVVVNLVAA
+268 FSSRIFTVVNLVAA
-282 FISGFLMAVEVYIPM
+282 LISGFLMAVEVYIPM

-303 GYKAGI
+303 GYKAGL

-317 SILWVYGSSLASRW
+317 SILWVYGSSLVGRW
-331 MVQHSIKR
+331 MVQHSMKTVLLR
-339 TLFYTLIISLVGGVS
+339 TLGIALIGGVS
-354 LLLLP
+354 LLVIP
-359 LHTPFFVFLMI
+359 MKMPFIVFLVI
-370 SGVTGIGVGA
+370 SGITGIGVGG
-380 TIVATTVSAQ
+380 TIVATTVQAQ
-390 NSVSFDQLGVA
+390 NSVGMDQLGVA

-412 QTIMISVFGL
+412 QTVMVSVFGL
-422 ILNQVTRQQLAQSN
+422 ILNTITRTELAKAA
-436 LTSDP
+436 LTDDP

-452 AKNLPTDL
+452 AKLLPENLL
-460 LQPLREILHQGLW
+460 LPLREILHQGLW
-473 GIYLAGALLVVAAL
+473 GIYVAGVALVLLAIGSVL
-487 LLNQLLKADEK
+487 LLKKETI

>member
-1 MFKRKN
+1 MEKKR
-7 EMGICMKKETN
+7 ETN
-18 VKVVT
+18 VLIVT

-71 TPIFGKLSDKI
+71 TPIYGKLADKI
-82 GRRPIFILGTAIF
+82 GRRSIFIFGTLVF

-100 LCGLSNT
+100 MCGFSNT
-107 MLTLIIARAIQGI
+107 MLTLIISRAIQGI

-161 LTGGVIVDT
+161 LMGGVIVDT

-194 LVEGKRTVAS
+194 LVEEKQEKNN
-204 KKTDILGS
+204 KKMDIQGS
-212 MLLMTMLLTLLLA
+212 LFLMTMLLTLLLA
-225 FQFLSETGFD
+225 FQFLSESGFD
-235 WKVIVMFL
+235 LKVIGML
-243 LTVIATF
+243 GATILSIF
-250 LFIRVEKQ
+250 LFIRAEKN
-258 AEDPVISLDL
+258 AEDPVISLEL
-268 FQSRVFVVVNLVAA
+268 FSSRIFIVVNLVAA
-282 FISGFLMAVEVYIPM
+282 LISGFLMAVEVYIPM

-303 GYKAGI
+303 GYKAGL

-317 SILWVYGSSLASRW
+317 SILWVYGSSLVGRW
-331 MVQHSIKR
+331 MVQHSMKTVLLR
-339 TLFYTLIISLVGGVS
+339 TLGIALIGGVS
-354 LLLLP
+354 LLVIP
-359 LHTPFFVFLMI
+359 MKMPFIVFLVI
-370 SGVTGIGVGA
+370 SGITGIGVGG
-380 TIVATTVSAQ
+380 TIVATTVQAQ
-390 NSVSFDQLGVA
+390 NSVEMDQLGVA

-412 QTIMISVFGL
+412 QTVMVSVFGL
-422 ILNQVTRQQLAQSN
+422 ILNTITRTELAKAA
-436 LTSDP
+436 LTDDP

-452 AKNLPTDL
+452 AKLLPENLL
-460 LQPLREILHQGLW
+460 LPLREILHQGLW
-473 GIYLAGALLVVAAL
+473 GIYVAGVALVLLAIGSVL
-487 LLNQLLKADEK
+487 LLKKETI

>member
-1 MFKRKN
+1 MEKKR
-7 EMGICMKKETN
+7 ETN
-18 VKVVT
+18 VLIVT

-71 TPIFGKLSDKI
+71 TPIYGKLADKI
-82 GRRPIFILGTAIF
+82 GRRSIFIFGTLVF

-100 LCGLSNT
+100 MCGFSNT
-107 MLTLIIARAIQGI
+107 MLTLIISRAIQGI

-194 LVEGKRTVAS
+194 LVEEKQEKNN
-204 KKTDILGS
+204 KKMDIQGS
-212 MLLMTMLLTLLLA
+212 LFLMTMLLTLLLA
-225 FQFLSETGFD
+225 FQFLSESGFD
-235 WKVIVMFL
+235 LKVIGML
-243 LTVIATF
+243 GATILSIF
-250 LFIRVEKQ
+250 LFIRAEKN
-258 AEDPVISLDL
+258 AEDPVISLEL
-268 FQSRVFVVVNLVAA
+268 FSSRIFIVVNLVAA
-282 FISGFLMAVEVYIPM
+282 LISGFLMAVEVYIPM

-303 GYKAGI
+303 GYKAGL

-317 SILWVYGSSLASRW
+317 SILWVYGSSLVGRW
-331 MVQHSIKR
+331 MVQHSMKTVLLR
-339 TLFYTLIISLVGGVS
+339 TLGIALIGGVS
-354 LLLLP
+354 LLVIP
-359 LHTPFFVFLMI
+359 MKMPFIVFLVI
-370 SGVTGIGVGA
+370 SGITGIGVGG
-380 TIVATTVSAQ
+380 TIVATTVQAQ
-390 NSVSFDQLGVA
+390 NSVGMDQLGVA

-412 QTIMISVFGL
+412 QTVMVSVFGL
-422 ILNQVTRQQLAQSN
+422 ILNTITRTELAKAA
-436 LTSDP
+436 LTDDP

-452 AKNLPTDL
+452 AKLLPENLL
-460 LQPLREILHQGLW
+460 LPLREILHQGLW
-473 GIYLAGALLVVAAL
+473 GIYVAGVALVLLAIGSVL
-487 LLNQLLKADEK
+487 LLKKETI

>member
-1 MFKRKN
+1 MEKKR
-7 EMGICMKKETN
+7 ETN
-18 VKVVT
+18 VLIVT

-48 GSLHGIE
+48 GSLQGIE

-71 TPIFGKLSDKI
+71 TPIYGKLADKI
-82 GRRPIFILGTAIF
+82 GRRSIFIFGTLVF

-100 LCGLSNT
+100 MCGFSNT
-107 MLTLIIARAIQGI
+107 MLTLIISRAIQGI

-194 LVEGKRTVAS
+194 LVEEKQEKNN
-204 KKTDILGS
+204 KKMDIQGS
-212 MLLMTMLLTLLLA
+212 LFLMTMLLTLLLA
-225 FQFLSETGFD
+225 FQFLSESGFD
-235 WKVIVMFL
+235 LKVIGML
-243 LTVIATF
+243 GATILSIF
-250 LFIRVEKQ
+250 LFIRAEKN
-258 AEDPVISLDL
+258 AEDPVISLEL
-268 FQSRVFVVVNLVAA
+268 FSSRIFIVVNLVAA
-282 FISGFLMAVEVYIPM
+282 LISGFLMAVEVYIPM

-303 GYKAGI
+303 GYKAGL

-317 SILWVYGSSLASRW
+317 SILWVYGSSLVGRW
-331 MVQHSIKR
+331 MVQHSMKTVLLR
-339 TLFYTLIISLVGGVS
+339 TLGIALIGGVS
-354 LLLLP
+354 LLVIP
-359 LHTPFFVFLMI
+359 MKMPFIVFLVI
-370 SGVTGIGVGA
+370 SGITGIGVGG
-380 TIVATTVSAQ
+380 TIVATTVQAQ
-390 NSVSFDQLGVA
+390 NSVEMDQLGVA

-412 QTIMISVFGL
+412 QTVMVSVFGL
-422 ILNQVTRQQLAQSN
+422 ILNTITRTELAKAA
-436 LTSDP
+436 LTDDP

-452 AKNLPTDL
+452 AKLLPENLL
-460 LQPLREILHQGLW
+460 LPLREILHQGLW
-473 GIYLAGALLVVAAL
+473 GIYVAGVALVLLAIGSVL
-487 LLNQLLKADEK
+487 LLKKETI

>member
-1 MFKRKN
+1 MEKKR
-7 EMGICMKKETN
+7 ETN
-18 VKVVT
+18 VLIVT

-71 TPIFGKLSDKI
+71 TPIYGKLADKI
-82 GRRPIFILGTAIF
+82 GRRSIFIFGTLVF

-100 LCGLSNT
+100 MCGFSNT
-107 MLTLIIARAIQGI
+107 MLTLIISRAIQGI

-194 LVEGKRTVAS
+194 LVEEKQEKDN
-204 KKTDILGS
+204 KKMDIQGS
-212 MLLMTMLLTLLLA
+212 LFLMTMLLTLLLS
-225 FQFLSETGFD
+225 FQFLSESGFD
-235 WKVIVMFL
+235 LKVIGML
-243 LTVIATF
+243 GATILSIF
-250 LFIRVEKQ
+250 LFIRAEKN
-258 AEDPVISLDL
+258 AEDPVISLEL
-268 FQSRVFVVVNLVAA
+268 FSSRIFIVVNLVAA
-282 FISGFLMAVEVYIPM
+282 LISGFLMAVEVYIPM

-303 GYKAGI
+303 GYKAGL

-317 SILWVYGSSLASRW
+317 SILWVYGSSLVGRW
-331 MVQHSIKR
+331 MVQHSMKTVLLR
-339 TLFYTLIISLVGGVS
+339 TLGIALIGGVS
-354 LLLLP
+354 LLVIP
-359 LHTPFFVFLMI
+359 MKMPFIVFLVI
-370 SGVTGIGVGA
+370 SGITGIGVGG
-380 TIVATTVSAQ
+380 TIVATTVQAQ
-390 NSVSFDQLGVA
+390 NSVGMDQLGVA

-412 QTIMISVFGL
+412 QTVMVSVFGL
-422 ILNQVTRQQLAQSN
+422 ILNTITRTELAKAA
-436 LTSDP
+436 LTDDP

-452 AKNLPTDL
+452 AKLLPENLL
-460 LQPLREILHQGLW
+460 LPLREILHQGLW
-473 GIYLAGALLVVAAL
+473 GIYVAGVALVLLAIGSVL
-487 LLNQLLKADEK
+487 LLKKETI

>member
-1 MFKRKN
+1 MEKKR
-7 EMGICMKKETN
+7 ETN
-18 VKVVT
+18 VLIVT

-71 TPIFGKLSDKI
+71 TPICGKLADKI
-82 GRRPIFILGTAIF
+82 GRRSIFIFGTLVF

-100 LCGLSNT
+100 MCGFSNT
-107 MLTLIIARAIQGI
+107 MLTLIISRAIQGI

-194 LVEGKRTVAS
+194 LVEEKQEKDN
-204 KKTDILGS
+204 KKMDIQGS
-212 MLLMTMLLTLLLA
+212 LFLMTMLLTLLLA
-225 FQFLSETGFD
+225 FQFLSESGFD
-235 WKVIVMFL
+235 LKVIGML
-243 LTVIATF
+243 GATILSIF
-250 LFIRVEKQ
+250 LFIRAEKN
-258 AEDPVISLDL
+258 AEDPVISLEL
-268 FQSRVFVVVNLVAA
+268 FSSRIFIVVNLVAA
-282 FISGFLMAVEVYIPM
+282 LISGFLMAVEVYIPM

-303 GYKAGI
+303 GYKAGL

-317 SILWVYGSSLASRW
+317 SILWVYGSSLVGRW
-331 MVQHSIKR
+331 MVQHSMKTVLLR
-339 TLFYTLIISLVGGVS
+339 TLGIALIGGVS
-354 LLLLP
+354 LLVIP
-359 LHTPFFVFLMI
+359 MKMPFIVFLVI
-370 SGVTGIGVGA
+370 SGITGIGVGG
-380 TIVATTVSAQ
+380 TIVATTVQAQ
-390 NSVSFDQLGVA
+390 NSVGMDQLGVA

-412 QTIMISVFGL
+412 QTVMVSVFGL
-422 ILNQVTRQQLAQSN
+422 ILNTITRSELAEAA
-436 LTSDP
+436 LTDDP

-452 AKNLPTDL
+452 AKLLPENLL
-460 LQPLREILHQGLW
+460 LPLREILHQGLW
-473 GIYLAGALLVVAAL
+473 GIYVAGVALVLLAIGSVL
-487 LLNQLLKADEK
+487 LLKKETI

>member
-1 MFKRKN
+1 MEKKR
-7 EMGICMKKETN
+7 ETN
-18 VKVVT
+18 VLIVT

-71 TPIFGKLSDKI
+71 TPIYGKLADKI
-82 GRRPIFILGTAIF
+82 GRRSIFIFGTLVF

-100 LCGLSNT
+100 MCGFSNT
-107 MLTLIIARAIQGI
+107 MLTLIISRAIQGI
-120 GAGAMMPVAL
+120 GAGAMMPAAL

-194 LVEGKRTVAS
+194 LVEEKQEKDN
-204 KKTDILGS
+204 KKMDIQGS
-212 MLLMTMLLTLLLA
+212 LFLMTMLLTLLLA
-225 FQFLSETGFD
+225 FQFLSESGFD
-235 WKVIVMFL
+235 LKVIGML
-243 LTVIATF
+243 GATILSIF
-250 LFIRVEKQ
+250 LFIRAEKN
-258 AEDPVISLDL
+258 AEDPVISLEL
-268 FQSRVFVVVNLVAA
+268 FSSRIFIVVNLVAA
-282 FISGFLMAVEVYIPM
+282 LISGFLMAVEVYIPM

-303 GYKAGI
+303 GYKAGL

-317 SILWVYGSSLASRW
+317 SILWVYGSSLVGRW
-331 MVQHSIKR
+331 MVQHSMKTVLLR
-339 TLFYTLIISLVGGVS
+339 TLGIALIGGVS
-354 LLLLP
+354 LLVIP
-359 LHTPFFVFLMI
+359 MKMPFIVFLVI
-370 SGVTGIGVGA
+370 SGITGIGVGG
-380 TIVATTVSAQ
+380 TIVATTVQAQ
-390 NSVSFDQLGVA
+390 NSVGMDQLGVA

-412 QTIMISVFGL
+412 QTVMVSVFGL
-422 ILNQVTRQQLAQSN
+422 ILNTITRTELAKAA
-436 LTSDP
+436 LTDDP

-452 AKNLPTDL
+452 AKLLPENLL
-460 LQPLREILHQGLW
+460 LPLREILHQGLW
-473 GIYLAGALLVVAAL
+473 GIYIAGVALVLLAIGSVL
-487 LLNQLLKADEK
+487 LLKKETI

>member
-1 MFKRKN
+1 MEKKR
-7 EMGICMKKETN
+7 ETN
-18 VKVVT
+18 VLIVT

-71 TPIFGKLSDKI
+71 TPICGKLADKI
-82 GRRPIFILGTAIF
+82 GRRSIFIFGTLVF

-100 LCGLSNT
+100 MCGFSNT
-107 MLTLIIARAIQGI
+107 MLTLIISRAIQGI

-194 LVEGKRTVAS
+194 LVEEKQEKDN
-204 KKTDILGS
+204 KKMDIQGS
-212 MLLMTMLLTLLLA
+212 LFLMTMLLTLLLA
-225 FQFLSETGFD
+225 FQFLSESGFD
-235 WKVIVMFL
+235 LKVIGML
-243 LTVIATF
+243 GATILSIF
-250 LFIRVEKQ
+250 LFIRAEKN
-258 AEDPVISLDL
+258 AEDPVISLEL
-268 FQSRVFVVVNLVAA
+268 FSSRIFIVVNLVAA
-282 FISGFLMAVEVYIPM
+282 LISGFLMAVEVYIPM

-303 GYKAGI
+303 GYKAGL

-317 SILWVYGSSLASRW
+317 SILWVYGSSLVGRW
-331 MVQHSIKR
+331 MVQHSMKTVLLR
-339 TLFYTLIISLVGGVS
+339 TLGIALIGGVS
-354 LLLLP
+354 LLVIP
-359 LHTPFFVFLMI
+359 MKMPFIVFLVI
-370 SGVTGIGVGA
+370 SGITGIGVGG
-380 TIVATTVSAQ
+380 TIVATTVQAQ
-390 NSVSFDQLGVA
+390 NSVGMDQLGVA

-412 QTIMISVFGL
+412 QTVMVSVFGL
-422 ILNQVTRQQLAQSN
+422 ILNTITRTELA
-436 LTSDP
+436 
-441 DIMNKLVNPQT
+441 
-452 AKNLPTDL
+452 
-460 LQPLREILHQGLW
+460 
-473 GIYLAGALLVVAAL
+473 
-487 LLNQLLKADEK
+487 KAIQYA

>member
-1 MFKRKN
+1 MEKKR
-7 EMGICMKKETN
+7 ETN
-18 VKVVT
+18 VLIVT

-71 TPIFGKLSDKI
+71 TPIYGKLADKI
-82 GRRPIFILGTAIF
+82 GRRSIFIFGTLVF

-100 LCGLSNT
+100 MCGFSNT
-107 MLTLIIARAIQGI
+107 MLTLIISRAIQGI

-194 LVEGKRTVAS
+194 LVEEKQEKNN
-204 KKTDILGS
+204 KKMDIQGS
-212 MLLMTMLLTLLLA
+212 LFLMTMLLTLLLA
-225 FQFLSETGFD
+225 FQFLSESGFD
-235 WKVIVMFL
+235 LKVIGML
-243 LTVIATF
+243 GATILSIF
-250 LFIRVEKQ
+250 LFIRAEKN
-258 AEDPVISLDL
+258 AEDPVISLEL
-268 FQSRVFVVVNLVAA
+268 FSSRIFIVVNLVAA
-282 FISGFLMAVEVYIPM
+282 LISGFLMAVEVYIPM

-303 GYKAGI
+303 GYKAGL

-317 SILWVYGSSLASRW
+317 SILWVYGSSLVGRW
-331 MVQHSIKR
+331 MVQHSMKTVLLR
-339 TLFYTLIISLVGGVS
+339 TLGIALIGGVS
-354 LLLLP
+354 LLVIP
-359 LHTPFFVFLMI
+359 MKMPFIVFLVI
-370 SGVTGIGVGA
+370 SGITGIGVGG
-380 TIVATTVSAQ
+380 TIVATTVQAQ
-390 NSVSFDQLGVA
+390 NSVEMDQLGVA

-412 QTIMISVFGL
+412 QTVMVSVFGL
-422 ILNQVTRQQLAQSN
+422 ILNTITRTELAKAAVTDDL
-436 LTSDP
+436 

-452 AKNLPTDL
+452 AKLLPENLL
-460 LQPLREILHQGLW
+460 LPLREILHQGLW
-473 GIYLAGALLVVAAL
+473 GIYVAGVAPVLLALGSVL
-487 LLNQLLKADEK
+487 LLKKETI

>member
-1 MFKRKN
+1 MEKKR
-7 EMGICMKKETN
+7 ETN
-18 VKVVT
+18 VLIVT

-71 TPIFGKLSDKI
+71 TPIYGKLADKI
-82 GRRPIFILGTAIF
+82 GRRSIFIFGTLVF

-100 LCGLSNT
+100 MCGFSNT
-107 MLTLIIARAIQGI
+107 MLTLIISRAIQGI

-194 LVEGKRTVAS
+194 LVEEKQEKDN
-204 KKTDILGS
+204 KKMDIQGS
-212 MLLMTMLLTLLLA
+212 LFLMTMLLTLLLA
-225 FQFLSETGFD
+225 FQFLSESGFD
-235 WKVIVMFL
+235 LKVTGML
-243 LTVIATF
+243 GATILSIF
-250 LFIRVEKQ
+250 LFIRAEKN
-258 AEDPVISLDL
+258 AEDPVISLEL
-268 FQSRVFVVVNLVAA
+268 FSSRIFIVVNLVAA
-282 FISGFLMAVEVYIPM
+282 LISGFLMAVEVYIPM

-303 GYKAGI
+303 GYKAGL

-317 SILWVYGSSLASRW
+317 SILWVYGSSLVGRW
-331 MVQHSIKR
+331 MVQHSMKTVLLR
-339 TLFYTLIISLVGGVS
+339 TLGIALIGGVS
-354 LLLLP
+354 LLVIP
-359 LHTPFFVFLMI
+359 MKMPFIVFLVI
-370 SGVTGIGVGA
+370 SGITGIGVGG
-380 TIVATTVSAQ
+380 TIVATTVQAQ
-390 NSVSFDQLGVA
+390 NSVEMDQLGVA

-412 QTIMISVFGL
+412 QTVMVSVFGL
-422 ILNQVTRQQLAQSN
+422 ILNTITRTELAKAA
-436 LTSDP
+436 LTDDP

-452 AKNLPTDL
+452 AKLLPENLL
-460 LQPLREILHQGLW
+460 LPLREILHQGLW
-473 GIYLAGALLVVAAL
+473 GIYVAGVALVLLAIGSVL
-487 LLNQLLKADEK
+487 LLKKETI